1 MRLLVQPRGCAMTA
15 LVLRRS
21 VRTRSTLAS
30 LSKMRSCTSAMTSSM
45 IVIEPSTILDLLAP
59 PDLARRDFLLA
70 QLPEPGEP
78 WSTPA
83 LMFASPRS

>member
-1 MRLLVQPRGCAMTA
+1 MTA

-30 LSKMRSCTSAMTSSM
+30 PSKMRSRTSATTSSM
-45 IVIEPSTILDLLAP
+45 TVIEPSTILDLLTP
-59 PDLARRDFLLA
+59 PDLARRGFLIA

-78 WSTPA
+78 RPTPT
-83 LMFASPRS
+83 LTFASPRS